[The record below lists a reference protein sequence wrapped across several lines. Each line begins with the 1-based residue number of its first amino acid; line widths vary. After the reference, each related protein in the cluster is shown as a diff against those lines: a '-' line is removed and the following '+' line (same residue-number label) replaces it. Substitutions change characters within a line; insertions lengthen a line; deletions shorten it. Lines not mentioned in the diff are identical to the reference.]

1 MSFLKDLVVQA
12 VNFFYNFSGSYGI
25 AIIMLTIVVRL
36 IILPLNISSMKFS
49 NISKKLNPKMEEL
62 KKKYKDDKDKL
73 NEATV
78 ELWQQ
83 YNVNPAAG
91 CLPLL
96 IQFPVLI
103 AVIGALQLPELYQVA
118 EPTFLGLNLMSP
130 TNGVYAWELGLPY
143 LILPILSVIT
153 TYTSSKIMSAG
164 NPQANMGTMN
174 IVMTGLMG
182 WITLRFPS
190 GIALYW
196 VVGNVFSICQ
206 YLVFNKIYQNKELVP
221 AEGVNKS
228 EKKRNKER

>member
-1 MSFLKDLVVQA
+1 MGFLKDLVVQA
-12 VNFFYNFSGSYGI
+12 VNFFYNISGSYGI
-25 AIIMLTIVVRL
+25 AIIMLTILVRL

-49 NISKKLNPKMEEL
+49 NISKKLNPKMEEI

-83 YNVNPAAG
+83 YGVNPAAG

-118 EPTFLGLNLMSP
+118 EPTFLGLNLMFP
-130 TNGVYAWELGLPY
+130 NNGAYAWEMGLPY

-164 NPQANMGTMN
+164 NAQANMGTMN
-174 IVMTGLMG
+174 IAMTGLMG

-206 YLVFNKIYQNKELVP
+206 YLIFNKLYENKELVP
-221 AEGVNKS
+221 VEGVKKS
-228 EKKRNKER
+228 EKKRN